1 MKTVPECVCT
11 HNSSV
16 IESLLTWNSWNFLW
30 KNIINNWNWILFKLF
45 SVCTIC
51 SEFPCS
57 SFDKFNFR
65 SIKNLFQKVYLRHRH
80 CSSILFERKR
90 NVRFRKKCKKNIR
103 KHIKLLRS
111 PLSINL
117 LLDFFPFRCVL
128 STGFMKVSPLLMV
141 RWAFLVFW
149 MSSEEKSIKQISE
162 SGDGI
167 ARRGSS
173 VIISRLGFPHF
184 HEKFNACFI
193 PFYAQLGF
201 TTARHKKML

>member
-1 MKTVPECVCT
+1 M
-11 HNSSV
+11 
-16 IESLLTWNSWNFLW
+16 
-30 KNIINNWNWILFKLF
+30 KLF
-45 SVCTIC
+45 SEIESCLNFFVCIQSAVNFHVHPSTNSISAPSKIC
-51 SEFPCS
+51 
-57 SFDKFNFR
+57 
-65 SIKNLFQKVYLRHRH
+65 
-80 CSSILFERKR
+80 
-90 NVRFRKKCKKNIR
+90 FRKFIYVIDIAVRYCLSENVMFDLRENVKNIR

-162 SGDGI
+162 SEDGI

-173 VIISRLGFPHF
+173 VIIPRLGFPRF

-193 PFYAQLGF
+193 PFYAQLAF